1 MKKKLLR
8 ERVKREI
15 EAEAD
20 ALEEKVKGK
29 EEIGPSSDLYAR
41 ILKDARESSSKSR
54 KLIRIFK
61 KPLLAV
67 TAVVVLGTAAS
78 ICTSG
83 AKLFVP
89 RVEKRGDGERVNISI
104 NNDDADYV
112 ELTEDEIYEKIEE
125 NLGILA
131 LRLQYRPKG
140 MELEKVHISGE
151 MGEALLEFYYGE
163 LVLTV
168 YQNKQNDSSNFRMN
182 SDGILVKKI
191 EQFYLGKELEILEV
205 NKENGEVFYQTQIE
219 YGNAY
224 YYLSSDMEVEEFE
237 NVLQGIM
244 IKNV

>member
-29 EEIGPSSDLYAR
+29 EDIGPSSDLYAR

-89 RVEKRGDGERVNISI
+89 WVEKRGDGERVNVSI

-112 ELTEDEIYEKIEE
+112 ELTEDEAYEEIEE
-125 NLGILA
+125 KLGILA
-131 LRLQYRPKG
+131 LRLQYKPQN
-140 MELEKVHISGE
+140 MVLETVYINE
-151 MGEALLEFYYGE
+151 DMGEALLEFYCE
-163 LVLTV
+163 EHVLTI
-168 YQNKQNDSSNFRMN
+168 YENKQNDTASTNN
-182 SDGILVKKI
+182 QADGKIVDSI
-191 EQFYLGKELEILEV
+191 EQFYLGENIEITEIDK
-205 NKENGEVFYQTQIE
+205 NNGEFFYQTQIE
-219 YGNAY
+219 YGNAF
-224 YYLSSDMEVEEFE
+224 YYLTTDLELKEFK
-237 NVLQGIM
+237 NILQGLIF
-244 IKNV
+244 KNV

>member
-89 RVEKRGDGERVNISI
+89 WVEKRGDGERVNVSI

-112 ELTEDEIYEKIEE
+112 ELTEDEAYEEIEE
-125 NLGILA
+125 KLGILA
-131 LRLQYRPKG
+131 LRLQYKPQN
-140 MELEKVHISGE
+140 MVLETVYINE
-151 MGEALLEFYYGE
+151 DMGEALLEFYCE
-163 LVLTV
+163 EHVLTI
-168 YQNKQNDSSNFRMN
+168 YENKQNDTASTNN
-182 SDGILVKKI
+182 QADGKIVDSI
-191 EQFYLGKELEILEV
+191 EQFYLGENIEITEIDK
-205 NKENGEVFYQTQIE
+205 NNGEFFYQTQIE
-219 YGNAY
+219 YGNA
-224 YYLSSDMEVEEFE
+224 F
-237 NVLQGIM
+237 
-244 IKNV
+244 